1 MRSHK
6 RDQAAVSV
14 IVPKGGIR
22 GNDGAQAGGLMGRE
36 SIASAVSCAIAR
48 CRAMLCL
55 PSRLT
60 GCRLGGL
67 RVQRRLF
74 ATLHDSMCGVSFGVH
89 RNHGLI
95 ASVPHYGLMPCGK
108 PSGLLCPFV
117 AVRQPA
123 RRLPPSWR
131 LVGDF
136 FKSNKGILA
145 MMRTLSRNVS
155 TAFPSI
161 PEPIFLPVQSC
172 HKRVEERPQVNTFT
186 DVADSAEGLPCAIAR
201 CRAILS
207 VLVRMNGR
215 RRGNLPTSTRRTIAA
230 SRLARGVSFGGSSN
244 HGVIAS
250 ALLGAL
256 YPQFLTG
263 SRAGGF
269 RACRFRVR
277 GISTPHGLPSP
288 WKGSAVLQTVHGALA
303 MMRTLS
309 RNVST
314 AFPSIPE
321 PIFLPV
327 QSCHKRVEE
336 RPQVNTFTD
345 VADSAEGLL
354 QRAQAAYREAAF
366 LPSAVARAE
375 LRARVSDY
383 LAELIAFCREVE
395 SLPVGQNLKEA
406 RHG

>member
-48 CRAMLCL
+48 CRA
-55 PSRLT
+55 
-60 GCRLGGL
+60 
-67 RVQRRLF
+67 
-74 ATLHDSMCGVSFGVH
+74 
-89 RNHGLI
+89 
-95 ASVPHYGLMPCGK
+95 
-108 PSGLLCPFV
+108 
-117 AVRQPA
+117 
-123 RRLPPSWR
+123 
-131 LVGDF
+131 
-136 FKSNKGILA
+136 
-145 MMRTLSRNVS
+145 
-155 TAFPSI
+155 
-161 PEPIFLPVQSC
+161 
-172 HKRVEERPQVNTFT
+172 
-186 DVADSAEGLPCAIAR
+186 
-201 CRAILS
+201 ILS

-215 RRGNLPTSTRRTIAA
+215 RRGNLLIGTRRTIAA
-230 SRLARGVSFGGSSN
+230 SCFARGVSFGGSRI

-250 ALLGAL
+250 AFVGAL
-256 YPQFLTG
+256 HPKFLTG

-269 RACRFRVR
+269 RACRLLVR

-288 WKGSAVLQTVHGALA
+288 WKGSAVLQAVLGALA

-321 PIFLPV
+321 PTFLPV
-327 QSCHKRVEE
+327 QSCHKRAEE

-345 VADSAEGLL
+345 VADGAEGLL
-354 QRAQAAYREAAF
+354 QRAQAAYRAVAS

-395 SLPVGQNLKEA
+395 SLPAGQNLKEA

>member
-1 MRSHK
+1 MLRLEK
-6 RDQAAVSV
+6 GQAVESIV
-14 IVPKGGIR
+14 IPKGGSR
-22 GNDGAQAGGLMGRE
+22 GNAGALVDGLNVKNSRASAPCAMGRW
-36 SIASAVSCAIAR
+36 
-48 CRAMLCL
+48 RAMLC
-55 PSRLT
+55 
-60 GCRLGGL
+60 
-67 RVQRRLF
+67 
-74 ATLHDSMCGVSFGVH
+74 
-89 RNHGLI
+89 
-95 ASVPHYGLMPCGK
+95 ASVRK
-108 PSGLLCPFV
+108 SGC
-117 AVRQPA
+117 
-123 RRLPPSWR
+123 
-131 LVGDF
+131 
-136 FKSNKGILA
+136 
-145 MMRTLSRNVS
+145 
-155 TAFPSI
+155 
-161 PEPIFLPVQSC
+161 
-172 HKRVEERPQVNTFT
+172 
-186 DVADSAEGLPCAIAR
+186 
-201 CRAILS
+201 
-207 VLVRMNGR
+207 

-327 QSCHKRVEE
+327 QSRRKRVEE
-336 RPQVNTFTD
+336 RPQVNSFTD

-354 QRAQAAYREAAF
+354 QRAQAAYRAVAS

-395 SLPVGQNLKEA
+395 SLPAGQNLKEA

>member
-1 MRSHK
+1 MLRK
-6 RDQAAVSV
+6 AKGQAAVSV
-14 IVPKGGIR
+14 IVPKGDSR
-22 GNDGAQAGGLMGRE
+22 GNDGAPVDGLNVKNSR
-36 SIASAVSCAIAR
+36 ASA
-48 CRAMLCL
+48 
-55 PSRLT
+55 
-60 GCRLGGL
+60 
-67 RVQRRLF
+67 
-74 ATLHDSMCGVSFGVH
+74 
-89 RNHGLI
+89 
-95 ASVPHYGLMPCGK
+95 
-108 PSGLLCPFV
+108 
-117 AVRQPA
+117 
-123 RRLPPSWR
+123 
-131 LVGDF
+131 
-136 FKSNKGILA
+136 
-145 MMRTLSRNVS
+145 
-155 TAFPSI
+155 
-161 PEPIFLPVQSC
+161 
-172 HKRVEERPQVNTFT
+172 
-186 DVADSAEGLPCAIAR
+186 PCAIAR

-327 QSCHKRVEE
+327 QSCRKHVEE

-354 QRAQAAYREAAF
+354 QRAQAAYRAAAF

-395 SLPVGQNLKEA
+395 SLPAGQNPMEA

>member
-1 MRSHK
+1 MLRQEQS
-6 RDQAAVSV
+6 QAAVSV
-14 IVPKGGIR
+14 IVPKGDSR
-22 GNDGAQAGGLMGRE
+22 GNDGAPVDGLNVKNSRASAPCAMGRW
-36 SIASAVSCAIAR
+36 
-48 CRAMLCL
+48 RAMLC
-55 PSRLT
+55 
-60 GCRLGGL
+60 
-67 RVQRRLF
+67 
-74 ATLHDSMCGVSFGVH
+74 
-89 RNHGLI
+89 
-95 ASVPHYGLMPCGK
+95 ASVRK
-108 PSGLLCPFV
+108 SGC
-117 AVRQPA
+117 
-123 RRLPPSWR
+123 
-131 LVGDF
+131 
-136 FKSNKGILA
+136 
-145 MMRTLSRNVS
+145 
-155 TAFPSI
+155 
-161 PEPIFLPVQSC
+161 
-172 HKRVEERPQVNTFT
+172 
-186 DVADSAEGLPCAIAR
+186 
-201 CRAILS
+201 
-207 VLVRMNGR
+207 
-215 RRGNLPTSTRRTIAA
+215 RRGNLLIGTRRTIAA
-230 SRLARGVSFGGSSN
+230 SCFARGVSFGGSRI

-250 ALLGAL
+250 AFFMGAL
-256 YPQFLTG
+256 YPRFLMG

-269 RACRFRVR
+269 RACRLLVR

-288 WKGSAVLQTVHGALA
+288 WKGSAVLQAVLGALA

-327 QSCHKRVEE
+327 QSRRKRVEE